1 MKVLPGLF
9 FILIMHKNNLYAGL
23 FQYMDLS
30 DTLKKFKNGEIS
42 LNEAERHVKLNGY
55 ENLSNMAR
63 VDICRAKRTGI
74 PEAIIADCKT
84 CNDVVSIA
92 RAQIKSEGRSIITR
106 VSDEHYRNLDSLAH
120 EMDMDIRWS
129 ELARVAVIGAPA
141 EKTGGRIGVI
151 SAGTADIP
159 VAEEAKEIAIE
170 MGCTVNTLYDV
181 GVAGIHRLFPEL
193 GRLVSEGMDAVVV
206 AAGREGTLPSII
218 AGLVDVPVIGVPVST
233 GYGAGGKGEAAL
245 LSMLQSCSVLAV
257 VNIDAG
263 FVAGAFA
270 ARIANLAARNRNES
284 YNLK

>member
-1 MKVLPGLF
+1 
-9 FILIMHKNNLYAGL
+9 
-23 FQYMDLS
+23 MDLS

-84 CNDVVSIA
+84 CDDVVSIA
-92 RAQIKSEGRSIITR
+92 RVQLKNEGRSIITR
-106 VSDEHYRNLDSLAH
+106 TSNENYASLRVLAE
-120 EMDMDIRWS
+120 EMGVDIRWS
-129 ELARVAVIGAPA
+129 QRARVAVLGVPA
-141 EKTGGRIGVI
+141 EKTGGRVGVI

-170 MGCTVNTLYDV
+170 MGCTVSTLYDV

-193 GRLVSEGMDAVVV
+193 GKLVSEGIDAVVV
-206 AAGREGTLPSII
+206 AAGREGTLPAIV
-218 AGLVDVPVIGVPVST
+218 AGIVDVPVIGVPVST

-270 ARIANLAARNRNES
+270 ARIANLAARNRDES
-284 YNLK
+284 HNLK

>member
-1 MKVLPGLF
+1 
-9 FILIMHKNNLYAGL
+9 MHKNNLYAGL

-42 LNEAERHVKLNGY
+42 LNEAERHVKLASY
-55 ENLSNMAR
+55 QDLSNIAK
-63 VDICRAKRTGI
+63 VDIHRAKRTGI

-84 CNDVVSIA
+84 CDDVVSIA
-92 RAQIKSEGRSIITR
+92 RVQLKNEGRSIITR
-106 VSDEHYRNLDSLAH
+106 TSDENYASLRVLAE
-120 EMDMDIRWS
+120 EMGIDIRWS
-129 ELARVAVIGAPA
+129 QRARVAVLGVPA
-141 EKTGGRIGVI
+141 EKTGGRVGVI

-170 MGCTVNTLYDV
+170 MGCTVSTLYDV

-193 GRLVSEGMDAVVV
+193 GKLVSEGMDAIVV
-206 AAGREGTLPSII
+206 AAGREGTLPAII

-284 YNLK
+284 HNLK

>member
-1 MKVLPGLF
+1 
-9 FILIMHKNNLYAGL
+9 
-23 FQYMDLS
+23 MDLS

-84 CNDVVSIA
+84 CDDVVSIA
-92 RAQIKSEGRSIITR
+92 RALIKSEGRAIITR

-120 EMDMDIRWS
+120 EMDMEIRWS
-129 ELARVAVIGAPA
+129 ERARVAVIGAPA

-170 MGCTVNTLYDV
+170 MGCTVSTLYDV

-270 ARIANLAARNRNES
+270 ARIANLAARNRKEEH
-284 YNLK
+284 YLK